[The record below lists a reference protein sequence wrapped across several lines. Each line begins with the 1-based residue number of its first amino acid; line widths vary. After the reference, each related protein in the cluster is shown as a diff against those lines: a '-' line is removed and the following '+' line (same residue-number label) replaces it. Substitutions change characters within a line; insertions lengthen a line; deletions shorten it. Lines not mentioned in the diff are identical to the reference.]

1 MPAEPSHDL
10 LRVDVKA
17 NGGFSWF
24 GGSLCDENENAS
36 TDNPSTVV
44 KPCGAPLPPVASNS
58 PLTPFLQSP
67 TNCDSPLSVSL
78 DVLSY
83 DGGTSHAEGSWPQS
97 TGCDQLSFN
106 PSLYAQPTTN
116 ETDTAS
122 GIDVNLSIPQQLSST
137 IPSPSELRAA
147 TVVLPPGFSINSSAA
162 DGKVACTDAEANFGT
177 TAAAE
182 CPEFSKV
189 GSVEIDSSA
198 LPGPLPGYVYL
209 GQPLPANQY
218 RIFLVADG
226 FGTHLKLPGTV
237 SPDPRTG
244 QLTISFED
252 LPQSPL
258 TAFNMH
264 FFGSE
269 RGLLGNSNCL
279 WYLSRY
285 KYFHSVGFRSRRTDV
300 NTILHPGF
308 GSEWCAVPGFDA
320 TVLTEF
326 PLASNGNTAGA
337 HSPFFIE
344 LTRDDGDQDLSAL
357 QVSTPPG
364 FSATIAGVPY
374 CSDAALA
381 AAAAPTYSGLMEEAN
396 PSCGSASQVG
406 TATVGAGAGTHPVYV
421 AGNVYLAG
429 PYRERRSAWR

>member
-1 MPAEPSHDL
+1 MGTVRLAGGWRNVVAVAIAAGVWALFWVGAAQANTPIESFSAVPSSAEAGGHPDVEIRFKVDNRHAQESHSACNCEDAKNADVHLPTGFIGNPHATPQCSIADFSADNCPTDSQVGIVEVLAGGGPFLSAVYNLIPPPEDSGLLAFKVFLYNTPQFTVLSSRTGGDYGLDATATSIFHGTFPLSELRQVLWGVPAEPSHDL

-189 GSVEIDSSA
+189 GSA
-198 LPGPLPGYVYL
+198 
-209 GQPLPANQY
+209 
-218 RIFLVADG
+218 
-226 FGTHLKLPGTV
+226 
-237 SPDPRTG
+237 
-244 QLTISFED
+244 
-252 LPQSPL
+252 
-258 TAFNMH
+258 
-264 FFGSE
+264 
-269 RGLLGNSNCL
+269 
-279 WYLSRY
+279 
-285 KYFHSVGFRSRRTDV
+285 
-300 NTILHPGF
+300 
-308 GSEWCAVPGFDA
+308 
-320 TVLTEF
+320 
-326 PLASNGNTAGA
+326 
-337 HSPFFIE
+337 
-344 LTRDDGDQDLSAL
+344 
-357 QVSTPPG
+357 
-364 FSATIAGVPY
+364 
-374 CSDAALA
+374 
-381 AAAAPTYSGLMEEAN
+381 
-396 PSCGSASQVG
+396 
-406 TATVGAGAGTHPVYV
+406 
-421 AGNVYLAG
+421 
-429 PYRERRSAWR
+429 